1 MLPVMQWFI
10 GMVSL
15 QLSVTVGQ
23 VERVRRHVRVLK
35 GCQIFRIPEIYF
47 SRWRTKFECQGLQ
60 DLFSSVIY
68 QVTEMLK
75 MLSLFFK
82 MRSYHAQLTF
92 NCALSRKILTKG

>member
-60 DLFSSVIY
+60 DLFLSVIY
-68 QVTEMLK
+68 QVTEMCEMLK

-82 MRSYHAQLTF
+82 MRSYQAQLTVHYLAKF
-92 NCALSRKILTKG
+92 